1 MPRLRSSIH
10 DLLGSCGAAGITP
23 PWWTTSLGFVTFL
36 VRCGTLPV
44 IQWRGCWERRLQ
56 RRDTNFRLSVRF
68 GGVPRQL
75 KTNALKA
82 ENRPPWECTP
92 IKRMRQVRLR
102 SENEVVSST
111 RPPPLGFISRH
122 RPKLGKLSSRHLL
135 SVSALHSSGSFRD
148 KMLPN
153 FVARSIGLQITGSA
167 KSQKSSYKRVWLDG
181 LGQPRQTAHSG
192 GRPAL

>member
-1 MPRLRSSIH
+1 MALFLSSSGV
-10 DLLGSCGAAGITP
+10 DVGKGG
-23 PWWTTSLGFVTFL
+23 
-36 VRCGTLPV
+36 
-44 IQWRGCWERRLQ
+44 LQ
-56 RRDTNFRLSVRF
+56 RRVTNFRLSVRF

-82 ENRPPWECTP
+82 ENRPLWECTP

-102 SENEVVSST
+102 SKEKVVLSI

-153 FVARSIGLQITGSA
+153 LVTPSIGLQITGSA
-167 KSQKSSYKRVWLDG
+167 KSQKSSSASLARW
-181 LGQPRQTAHSG
+181 T
-192 GRPAL
+192 RPAPANGAFWREALR